1 MASDP
6 VSRHYAALT
15 PAERFSLTIEAMARG
30 DGNDADK
37 LEDTCPRFNYYS
49 EDVEYRDRMKR
60 AYLIA
65 LLATINLKWRVEQV
79 RAAQM
84 FCELHEHFAE
94 GPTLVATTA
103 FLFGRQYGW
112 WECGA
117 IEEIGLPDKKALEA
131 EQRERPDLRDQLR
144 EVREIAE
151 LGVLKVAET
160 LKYAIGEAHAAEIL
174 SQWEGF
180 GTFCRG
186 VLRVEPQT
194 LLAAYGLWR
203 DDPAAEVLAVYPD
216 AKADESKTQHWADVW
231 RQNWDRRFAAKG

>member
-6 VSRHYAALT
+6 VSRHYEVLT
-15 PAERFSLTIEAMARG
+15 PAERFALTIEAMARG
-30 DGNDADK
+30 DSNDADK
-37 LEDTCPRFNYYS
+37 LEDTCPRFNYHS

-79 RAAQM
+79 RSA
-84 FCELHEHFAE
+84 ELFVRLHRDFAW

-103 FLFGRQYGW
+103 FLYGREYGR

-117 IEEIGLPDKKALEA
+117 IDSIPLVDPEKLEA
-131 EQRERPDLRDQLR
+131 EKRERPDLREQLK
-144 EVREIAE
+144 EVKAISAE
-151 LGVLKVAET
+151 GVLKVAET
-160 LKYAIGEAHAAEIL
+160 LKYAIGEAHAVEIL

-180 GTFCRG
+180 GRFCRE

-203 DDPAAEVLAVYPD
+203 EDPAAEVLAVYPE
-216 AKADESKTQHWADVW
+216 AKADEAKAAHWADNW
-231 RQNWDRRFAAKG
+231 RQNWERRFATR

>member
-1 MASDP
+1 MAPDP
-6 VSRHYAALT
+6 VSKHYEVLT
-15 PAERFSLTIEAMARG
+15 PAERFALTIEAMARG
-30 DGNDADK
+30 DGNDADR
-37 LEDTCPRFNYYS
+37 LEDTCPRFTYYK

-79 RAAQM
+79 RSAEM
-84 FCELHEHFAE
+84 FCKLHEHFAE

-103 FLFGRQYGW
+103 FLYGRQYGY

-117 IEEIGLPDKKALEA
+117 TDSIPLIAA
-131 EQRERPDLRDQLR
+131 E
-144 EVREIAE
+144 
-151 LGVLKVAET
+151 GVKRVAET

-180 GTFCRG
+180 GRFCRE
-186 VLRVEPQT
+186 VLGVEPQT

-203 DDPAAEVLAVYPD
+203 DDPAAEVLAAYPD
-216 AKADESKTQHWADVW
+216 AKADEAKAAHWADNW
-231 RQNWDRRFAAKG
+231 RQNWDRRFATR

>member
-6 VSRHYAALT
+6 VSRHYAALS
-15 PAERFSLTIEAMARG
+15 PAERFALTIEAMARG
-30 DGNDADK
+30 DGNDADR
-37 LEDTCPRFNYYS
+37 LEDSCPRFNYHN

-79 RAAQM
+79 RSA
-84 FCELHEHFAE
+84 ELFVRLHGDFAW

-103 FLFGRQYGW
+103 FLYGRMYGH

-117 IEEIGLPDKKALEA
+117 IESIPLVDPEQLEA
-131 EQRERPDLRDQLR
+131 EQEERPDLREQLK
-144 EVREIAE
+144 EVREIAAE
-151 LGVLKVAET
+151 GVKRVAET

-180 GTFCRG
+180 GRFCRD

-203 DDPAAEVLAVYPD
+203 DDPAAEVLATYPD
-216 AKADESKTQHWADVW
+216 AKFDEAKAAQWAGNW
-231 RQNWDRRFAAKG
+231 TREWDRRFG